1 MSEPTNLD
9 PKTRMIARAA
19 QEVQPGMVVNL
30 GIGLPT
36 QIVGHLPAGFPVC
49 LHSENGLTGT
59 GPVLP
64 PDQADRNLIDAGGA
78 YVSTLPGAAFF
89 DSLTSFALVR
99 GGRLD
104 LTVLG
109 AFEVAQTGDLAN
121 WQIPG
126 RFTPGVGGGIE
137 LAQKA
142 RRVVVLSTHCDRR
155 GQPKLL
161 RACKLPL
168 TAERCVDRIITD
180 MAVVDV
186 TPAGFALRELAE
198 GVSLEDV
205 MAATDAPLALP
216 DAPLLRF

>member
-1 MSEPTNLD
+1 M
-9 PKTRMIARAA
+9 
-19 QEVQPGMVVNL
+19 
-30 GIGLPT
+30 
-36 QIVGHLPAGFPVC
+36 
-49 LHSENGLTGT
+49 
-59 GPVLP
+59 
-64 PDQADRNLIDAGGA
+64 QAC
-78 YVSTLPGAAFF
+78 F
-89 DSLTSFALVR
+89 
-99 GGRLD
+99 
-104 LTVLG
+104 
-109 AFEVAQTGDLAN
+109 
-121 WQIPG
+121 
-126 RFTPGVGGGIE
+126 FTPGVGGGIE

-155 GQPKLL
+155 GQNKLL